1 MFCALSVRVA
11 RVWADGSGMGNE
23 RMRYLGNSH
32 GTRTRFVLIG
42 ALMLLIGIAFGV
54 SAPKPAFAGYADIVI
69 DASSGEV
76 LHATNADKTSYP
88 ASLTKMMTLYLLFDA
103 LERGKIRLD
112 QGLPV
117 SQHAAEQPATRLGL
131 RKGSTIPVEKAI
143 LALIIQSA
151 NDVAMVV
158 AEALGGSEPAF
169 ARKMTQ
175 TAQLLGMKHTIFRNP
190 SGLPDPA
197 QRTTARDMAVLA
209 MALLQDFPQYYDYFA
224 ARQFK
229 FNGRTYTTH
238 NRLVQSY
245 EGADGLKTGYT
256 RASGYNLVTSAV
268 RDGHRLIGV
277 VLGGKSSARRDK
289 QMVSLLDR
297 GFGTLGANDAVDVA
311 NADTPNPVIP
321 AVKPTSAEI
330 VVAAVDAGDSDPA
343 AQPVTLPAAFATN
356 ALDSDGL
363 EATIAA
369 TLTQA
374 WAIQVGAYTRFA
386 PAHLAAS
393 NAQQTLKGLAD
404 QADVAVDAS
413 SGGSGKIYRARLI
426 GLTRDQAQLACDKL
440 MKLQNACLVVRLDD
454 AVAMG
459 GND

>member
-1 MFCALSVRVA
+1 
-11 RVWADGSGMGNE
+11 
-23 RMRYLGNSH
+23 MRYLGNLH

-42 ALMLLIGIAFGV
+42 ALMLLIGVALGV

-69 DASSGEV
+69 DVASGEV
-76 LHATNADKTSYP
+76 LHATNADKSNYP

-103 LERGKIRLD
+103 LERGTLTLD
-112 QGLPV
+112 QALPV
-117 SQHAAEQPATRLGL
+117 SGHAAGQPATRLGL

-158 AEALGGSEPAF
+158 AEALGGSEQAF
-169 ARKMTQ
+169 ARMMTQ
-175 TAQLLGMKHTIFRNP
+175 TAQRLGMKHTVFRNP

-209 MALLQDFPQYYDYFA
+209 LALMQDFPQYYDFFA

-229 FNGRTYTTH
+229 FNGRNYLTH
-238 NRLVQSY
+238 NRVVLNY

-268 RDGHRLIGV
+268 RDGRRLIGV

-289 QMVSLLDR
+289 QMISLLDR
-297 GFGTLGANDAVDVA
+297 GFGTPSGDAVDVA
-311 NADTPNPVIP
+311 SADAPSGIVP
-321 AVKPTSAEI
+321 AVKPT
-330 VVAAVDAGDSDPA
+330 VAPAGSL
-343 AQPVTLPAAFATN
+343 TLASN
-356 ALDSDGL
+356 SLDSDGL

-369 TLTQA
+369 SLTQA
-374 WAIQVGAYTRFA
+374 WGIQVGAYTRFA

-393 NAQQTLKGLAD
+393 NAAQALQGVVD
-404 QADVAVDAS
+404 QGDVAVAS
-413 SGGSGKIYRARLI
+413 SAGDTGKIYRARLV
-426 GLTRDQAQLACDKL
+426 GLTRDQAELACDKL
-440 MKLQNACLVVRLDD
+440 MKLKNACLVVRLDD

>member
-1 MFCALSVRVA
+1 
-11 RVWADGSGMGNE
+11 
-23 RMRYLGNSH
+23 MRLFGKTQ

-42 ALMLLIGIAFGV
+42 ALLLIGLALGL
-54 SAPKPAFAGYADIVI
+54 SASKPAFAGYADIVI
-69 DASSGEV
+69 DAGSGEV
-76 LHATNADKTSYP
+76 LHSTNADTQNYP

-103 LERGKIRLD
+103 LERGTVKLD
-112 QGLPV
+112 TELKV
-117 SQHAAEQPATRLGL
+117 SAHAAGQPATRLGL

-158 AEALGGSEPAF
+158 AESLGGSERAF
-169 ARKMTQ
+169 ARKMTS
-175 TAQLLGMKHTIFRNP
+175 TATLLGMRHTVFRNP

-197 QRTTARDMAVLA
+197 QHTTARDMAVLA
-209 MALLQDFPQYYDYFA
+209 LALLQDFPQYYDYFA
-224 ARQFK
+224 IRQFK

-245 EGADGLKTGYT
+245 DGADGLKTGYT

-268 RDGHRLIGV
+268 RDGQRLIGV

-297 GFGTLGANDAVDVA
+297 GFGRLAS
-311 NADTPNPVIP
+311 DTAIARNEFPNGVIP
-321 AVKPTSAEI
+321 ATKPAAAPIILTAVDTGDTAE
-330 VVAAVDAGDSDPA
+330 AAV
-343 AQPVTLPAAFATN
+343 PVG
-356 ALDSDGL
+356 LDSDAL

-369 TLTQA
+369 TVTPG
-374 WAIQVGAYTRFA
+374 WAIQIGAFSRFE

-393 NAQQTLKGLAD
+393 NAAATLQGLLGD
-404 QADVAVDAS
+404 GDIAVDAS
-413 SGGSGKIYRARLI
+413 EGDRGKIYRARLV
-426 GLTRDQAQLACDKL
+426 GLSREQAQAACKAL
-440 MKLQNACLVVRLDD
+440 GKTENGCLVVHLED

>member
-1 MFCALSVRVA
+1 
-11 RVWADGSGMGNE
+11 
-23 RMRYLGNSH
+23 MRYLGNLH

-42 ALMLLIGIAFGV
+42 ALMLLVGVALSV

-69 DASSGEV
+69 DVSSGEV
-76 LHATNADKTSYP
+76 LHATNADNTNYP

-103 LERGKIRLD
+103 LERGMLTLD
-112 QGLPV
+112 QELPV
-117 SQHAAEQPATRLGL
+117 SAHAAGQPATRLGL
-131 RKGSTIPVEKAI
+131 RKGSAIPVEKAI

-158 AEALGGSEPAF
+158 AEALGGSEQAF

-175 TAQLLGMKHTIFRNP
+175 MAQRIGMKHTVFRNP

-209 MALLQDFPQYYDYFA
+209 LALLQDFPQYYDYFA
-224 ARQFK
+224 VRQFK
-229 FNGRTYTTH
+229 FNGRNYLTH
-238 NRLVQSY
+238 NRLVQTYS
-245 EGADGLKTGYT
+245 GADGLKTGYT

-268 RDGHRLIGV
+268 RDGRRLIGV

-289 QMVSLLDR
+289 QMASLLDR
-297 GFGTLGANDAVDVA
+297 GFGTPSGTDSVDVA
-311 NADTPNPVIP
+311 SGIVP
-321 AVKPTSAEI
+321 AVKPASVQI
-330 VVAAVDAGDSDPA
+330 VVTAVDAGDAAPA
-343 AQPVTLPAAFATN
+343 TPAGTLALGSTG
-356 ALDSDGL
+356 LDSDGL

-369 TLTQA
+369 SLAQA
-374 WAIQVGAYTRFA
+374 WGIQVGAYTRFA

-393 NAQQTLKGLAD
+393 NAAQTLQGVVD
-404 QADVAVDAS
+404 QGDVAVAS
-413 SGGSGKIYRARLI
+413 SEGESGKIYRARLV

-440 MKLQNACLVVRLDD
+440 MKLKNACLVVRLDD

>member
-1 MFCALSVRVA
+1 
-11 RVWADGSGMGNE
+11 
-23 RMRYLGNSH
+23 MRYLGNSH

-42 ALMLLIGIAFGV
+42 ALMLLIGIVLGV

-76 LHATNADKTSYP
+76 LHATNADTTNYP

-158 AEALGGSEPAF
+158 AEALGGSEQAF

-175 TAQLLGMKHTIFRNP
+175 TAQLLGMKHTIFHNP

-209 MALLQDFPQYYDYFA
+209 LALLQDFPQYYDYFA
-224 ARQFK
+224 VRQFK

-238 NRLVQSY
+238 NRLMQTY

-277 VLGGKSSARRDK
+277 VLGGKTWARRDK

-297 GFGTLGANDAVDVA
+297 GFSTVGANDAVDVA
-311 NADTPNPVIP
+311 SADAPNPVIP

-330 VVAAVDAGDSDPA
+330 VVAAVDAGDS
-343 AQPVTLPAAFATN
+343 TN

-369 TLTQA
+369 TLPQA

-393 NAQQTLKGLAD
+393 NAQQTLKGLVDRAD
-404 QADVAVDAS
+404 IAVDAS
-413 SGGSGKIYRARLI
+413 DGDKLYRARLV

-440 MKLQNACLVVRLDD
+440 MKLKNACLVVRLDD

>member
-1 MFCALSVRVA
+1 
-11 RVWADGSGMGNE
+11 
-23 RMRYLGNSH
+23 MRYLGNSH

-42 ALMLLIGIAFGV
+42 ALMLLIGSALGV

-76 LHATNADKTSYP
+76 LHAANADTMNYP

-158 AEALGGSEPAF
+158 AEALGGSEQAF

-175 TAQLLGMKHTIFRNP
+175 TAQLLGMKHSIFRNP

-209 MALLQDFPQYYDYFA
+209 LALLQDFPQYYDYFA
-224 ARQFK
+224 VRQFK

-238 NRLVQSY
+238 NRLMQSY
-245 EGADGLKTGYT
+245 AGIDGLKTGYT

-277 VLGGKSSARRDK
+277 VLGGKTWARRDK

-297 GFGTLGANDAVDVA
+297 GFSTLGANDAVDVA
-311 NADTPNPVIP
+311 SADAPNPVIP

-330 VVAAVDAGDSDPA
+330 VVAAVDAGDS
-343 AQPVTLPAAFATN
+343 TN

-369 TLTQA
+369 TLPQA

-413 SGGSGKIYRARLI
+413 DGDRGKIYRARLV
-426 GLTRDQAQLACDKL
+426 GMTRDQAQLACDKL
-440 MKLQNACLVVRLDD
+440 MKLRNACLVVRLDD

>member
-1 MFCALSVRVA
+1 
-11 RVWADGSGMGNE
+11 
-23 RMRYLGNSH
+23 MRYLGNSH

-42 ALMLLIGIAFGV
+42 ALMLLIGMAFGV

-76 LHATNADKTSYP
+76 LHAANADTTNYP

-117 SQHAAEQPATRLGL
+117 SQHAAEQPATKLGL

-158 AEALGGSEPAF
+158 AESLGGSEPAF

-224 ARQFK
+224 VRQFK

-297 GFGTLGANDAVDVA
+297 GFGTLGANDAVDVSS
-311 NADTPNPVIP
+311 ADAPNPVIP

-330 VVAAVDAGDSDPA
+330 VVAAVDAGD
-343 AQPVTLPAAFATN
+343 TTN

-393 NAQQTLKGLAD
+393 NAQQTLKGLVD
-404 QADVAVDAS
+404 QADVAVDVS
-413 SGGSGKIYRARLI
+413 DGESGKVYRARLV
-426 GLTRDQAQLACDKL
+426 GMTRDQAQLACDKL

>member
-1 MFCALSVRVA
+1 MRLF
-11 RVWADGSGMGNE
+11 GM
-23 RMRYLGNSH
+23 SQ

-42 ALMLLIGIAFGV
+42 ALLLIGLAFGL
-54 SAPKPAFAGYADIVI
+54 SAPKAALAGYADIVI
-69 DASSGEV
+69 DAGTGEV
-76 LHATNADKTSYP
+76 LHATDADTSNYP

-103 LERGKIRLD
+103 LEQGKVTLD
-112 QGLPV
+112 TELKV
-117 SQHAAEQPATRLGL
+117 SAHAAAQPATRLGL
-131 RKGSTIPVEKAI
+131 RKGSTIPVAKAI

-158 AEALGGSEPAF
+158 AEALGGSERAF

-175 TAQLLGMKHTIFRNP
+175 TAAFLGMHHTVFRNP

-197 QRTTARDMAVLA
+197 QKTTARDMAVLA
-209 MALLQDFPQYYDYFA
+209 IALMRDFPQYYGYFS

-245 EGADGLKTGYT
+245 AGADGLKTGYT

-268 RDGHRLIGV
+268 RDGHRLVGV

-289 QMVSLLDR
+289 QMASLLDR
-297 GFGTLGANDAVDVA
+297 GFGSVAVAVNEFPHDVV
-311 NADTPNPVIP
+311 PG
-321 AVKPTSAEI
+321 VKPAAAPI
-330 VVAAVDAGDSDPA
+330 VAAAADPA
-343 AQPVTLPAAFATN
+343 QLTLPATG
-356 ALDSDGL
+356 LDSDGL
-363 EATIAA
+363 EAAIAA
-369 TLTQA
+369 SITPG
-374 WAIQVGAYTRFA
+374 WAIQIGAYSRFE

-393 NAQQTLKGLAD
+393 NAAQTLAGVLGEG
-404 QADVAVDAS
+404 DVAVDAS
-413 SGGSGKIYRARLI
+413 EGDRSKIYRARI
-426 GLTRDQAQLACDKL
+426 VGLTREQAQTACDALTKL
-440 MKLQNACLVVRLDD
+440 RNACLVVRLEE